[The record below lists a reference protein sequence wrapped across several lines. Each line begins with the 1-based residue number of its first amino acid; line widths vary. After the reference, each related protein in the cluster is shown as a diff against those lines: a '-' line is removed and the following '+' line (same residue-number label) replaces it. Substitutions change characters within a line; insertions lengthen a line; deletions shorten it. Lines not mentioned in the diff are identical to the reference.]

1 MNQQIFDIFLCFKI
15 HSNGLKLGIYA
26 DVGDKT
32 CAGYPGSLGYY
43 EKDAQ
48 TFADWDVDLLKFD
61 GCFMN
66 RALLGEG
73 EFLFLIGSATKVNNR
88 HRINTHTDTYMNVQ
102 KNPLPF
108 LGASPILTS

>member
-1 MNQQIFDIFLCFKI
+1 M
-15 HSNGLKLGIYA
+15 
-26 DVGDKT
+26 GDKT

-73 EFLFLIGSATKVNNR
+73 EF
-88 HRINTHTDTYMNVQ
+88 
-102 KNPLPF
+102 
-108 LGASPILTS
+108 